1 MHILQGRQLSQARI
15 SKQIT
20 EDTALKVCSTN
31 YMLACFSQDLDMH
44 PGTGLGELS
53 EVRDLHGATSHWNK
67 AKCG

>member
-1 MHILQGRQLSQARI
+1 MPILQRRQLRQARI

-44 PGTGLGELS
+44 PAPGLGELS
-53 EVRDLHGATSHWNK
+53 EVQDLHGATNH
-67 AKCG
+67 